1 MSCMAPE
8 MFQMENLSV
17 LPPKMGMGKLSR
29 LKTPGSFRGPESYFV
44 MRLILL
50 HRHF

>member
-1 MSCMAPE
+1 MSCMAPG

-29 LKTPGSFRGPESYFV
+29 LKTQALFV
-44 MRLILL
+44 AQNVTL
-50 HRHF
+50 